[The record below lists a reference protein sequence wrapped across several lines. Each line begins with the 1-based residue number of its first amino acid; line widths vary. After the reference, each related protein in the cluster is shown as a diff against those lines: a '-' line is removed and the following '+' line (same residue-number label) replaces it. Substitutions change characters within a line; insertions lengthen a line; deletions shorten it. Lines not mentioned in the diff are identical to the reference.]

1 MIEWHEKEVMNAAKL
16 VLRNVNRKVAEN
28 VMEDAKKILKQKA
41 ETTTERGLLSQFDVR
56 KSKYDKNT
64 FLVYCQGPGNWRP
77 PYHASF
83 VELGTHNKT
92 PEYPHKMTAKPFM
105 RPARKKNIRKANK
118 MYQDGLDR
126 L

>member
-1 MIEWHEKEVMNAAKL
+1 MAIEWHEKEVMNAAKL
-16 VLRNVNRKVAEN
+16 VLHNVSKEAAEN

-41 ETTTERGLLSQFDVR
+41 KTHTDEGLLSQFDVR
-56 KSKYDKNT
+56 PSKYDKDT
-64 FLVYCQGPGNWRP
+64 FLVYCQGPGNWKA

-83 VELGTHNKT
+83 MELGLKKT
-92 PEYPHKMTAKPFM
+92 RDMTAKPFM

-118 MYQDGLDR
+118 MYQGALDK